1 MDWTM
6 AIGPALGLVGG
17 VLVVVIDRLW
27 QRHKLRA
34 ETGKTLAEADLT
46 RLRIEIGKSD
56 FWKKLC
62 HDVQSE
68 YARLS
73 EKHDEL
79 SRQVDGLAR
88 ELNTMKHII
97 AKLWAGLTI
106 LLRQLDD
113 NRIRPAW
120 EPDIDMVRYCTALL
134 EDDDNA

>member
-1 MDWTM
+1 LIVIVDRWLQRRKAAAEAGK
-6 AIGPALGLVGG
+6 AI
-17 VLVVVIDRLW
+17 
-27 QRHKLRA
+27 
-34 ETGKTLAEADLT
+34 AEADLI
-46 RLRIEIGKSD
+46 RLERKIKESD
-56 FWKKLC
+56 FWQRLC
-62 HDVQSE
+62 KDIESE

-113 NRIRPAW
+113 NHIRPAW

-134 EDDDNA
+134 EDDDDA